1 LASAPGA
8 AFRIHFTERPRK
20 NHRFSGYDVAI
31 SVKRIFLRL
40 GIIFGGWTSL
50 ALIASVNS
58 YVVRTKLGMPEDF
71 TRMAAGIFLE
81 YWIYA
86 ALTPAVLYM
95 AQQFP
100 FKEANWPQTV
110 FLHFCFYFV
119 FSWASVGLGELL
131 HVPMMLPK
139 DYHGSTLWIR
149 FLGSFYYSL
158 WMYWPIVII
167 WNAYEYYER
176 YTERDRRA
184 VQLETELT
192 RAELE
197 ALRNQLHPHFLFNTL
212 NSIASLMHEDV
223 QGADDMIADLSYML
237 RAYLK
242 DTSEQEISL
251 RQELDLLETYLRIQ
265 KRRFENQLTYELD
278 VPETLYNAAVPTLLL
293 QPFVENAILHGIAP
307 RTTPGHVIVA
317 ARQVGVQLVLSVA
330 DDGVGCKPVE
340 TQGIGMTNSR
350 SRLKQLYG
358 ENQSLELVSHEGR
371 GTTVTVK
378 LPFQFILPISGS
390 RGDGDDEDT
399 NLDRGRR
406 TSGETTNS
414 VIAPA

>member
-1 LASAPGA
+1 MQSKETLSGFAP
-8 AFRIHFTERPRK
+8 
-20 NHRFSGYDVAI
+20 FSDYDVAN
-31 SVKRIFLRL
+31 SVKRILVRL

-50 ALIASVNS
+50 ALLATVNS
-58 YVVRTKLGMPEDF
+58 YVVRTKLGMPGEF
-71 TRMAAGIFLE
+71 AKTAAGIFLE

-95 AQQFP
+95 AQRFP
-100 FKEANWPQTV
+100 FNAKNWPRTV
-110 FLHFCFYFV
+110 LLHFGFYFV
-119 FSWASVGLGELL
+119 FSWASVGLAELL
-131 HVPMMLPK
+131 NVPMMLPK
-139 DYHGSTLWIR
+139 EYHGSTLWMR

-176 YTERDRRA
+176 YTERDKRA
-184 VQLETELT
+184 VQLEAKLT

-278 VPETLYNAAVPTLLL
+278 VPLTLYNAAVPTLLL

-307 RTTPGHVIVA
+307 RTTPGHLIVS
-317 ARQVGVQLVLSVA
+317 ARQVGVQLVLTVA
-330 DDGVGCKPVE
+330 DNGVGCPLVE
-340 TQGIGMTNSR
+340 TEGIGMSNSR
-350 SRLKQLYG
+350 SRLRQLYG
-358 ENQSLELVSHEGR
+358 ENQSLELVSEQGQ
-371 GTTVTVK
+371 GTRVTVK
-378 LPFQFILPISGS
+378 LPFQFILPNSGS
-390 RGDGDDEDT
+390 RGDEDT
-399 NLDRGRR
+399 DVDRGRR
-406 TSGETTNS
+406 TSGKTQNS

>member
-1 LASAPGA
+1 MA
-8 AFRIHFTERPRK
+8 
-20 NHRFSGYDVAI
+20 N
-31 SVKRIFLRL
+31 SVKRIFIRL

-58 YVVRTKLGMPEDF
+58 YVVRTKLGMPGEF
-71 TRMAAGIFLE
+71 MKTAAGIFLE

-95 AQQFP
+95 AQRFP
-100 FKEANWPQTV
+100 FNAKNWPRTV
-110 FLHFCFYFV
+110 LLHFGFYFV
-119 FSWASVGLGELL
+119 FSWASVGLAELL

-139 DYHGSTLWIR
+139 EYHGSTLWLR

-176 YTERDRRA
+176 YIERDTRA
-184 VQLETELT
+184 VQLEAQLT

-278 VPETLYNAAVPTLLL
+278 IPLTLYNAAVPTLLL

-307 RTTPGHVIVA
+307 RTTPGHVIVS
-317 ARQVGVQLVLSVA
+317 ARQVGVELVLTVA
-330 DDGVGCKPVE
+330 DDGVGCTPVE
-340 TQGIGMTNSR
+340 TEGIGMSNSR

-358 ENQSLELVSHEGR
+358 ENQSLELVSAHGQ
-371 GTTVTVK
+371 GTAVTVK
-378 LPFQFILPISGS
+378 LPFQFILPNSGS
-390 RGDGDDEDT
+390 HGNEDT
-399 NLDRGRR
+399 DIDRGRR
-406 TSGETTNS
+406 TSGATKNS
-414 VIAPA
+414 VITPV

>member
-1 LASAPGA
+1 M
-8 AFRIHFTERPRK
+8 
-20 NHRFSGYDVAI
+20 
-31 SVKRIFLRL
+31 KRILFRL

-50 ALIASVNS
+50 ALLASVNT
-58 YVVRTKLGMPEDF
+58 YVVRTKLGMPGDF
-71 TRMAAGIFLE
+71 VKNTAGIILE

-95 AQQFP
+95 AQRFP
-100 FKEANWPQTV
+100 FNAKNWPRTV
-110 FLHFCFYFV
+110 LLHFGFYFI
-119 FSWASVGLGELL
+119 FSWASVGLAELL

-139 DYHGSTLWIR
+139 TYHGSTIWIR

-176 YTERDRRA
+176 YIERDTRA
-184 VQLETELT
+184 AQLESQLT

-242 DTSEQEISL
+242 DTSEQEITL
-251 RQELDLLETYLRIQ
+251 RQEMDLLETYLRIQ
-265 KRRFENQLTYELD
+265 KRRFEDQLNYELD
-278 VPETLYNAAVPTLLL
+278 VPVTLHNTAVPTLLL
-293 QPFVENAILHGIAP
+293 QPFVENAILHGIAT
-307 RTTPGHVIVA
+307 RCSPGHLVVA
-317 ARQVGVQLVLSVA
+317 ARQVGVQLVLTVS
-330 DDGVGCKPVE
+330 DDGVGFTPGGTE
-340 TQGIGMTNSR
+340 GIGVSNSR
-350 SRLKQLYG
+350 SRLKELYG
-358 ENQSLELVSHEGR
+358 SNYSLELVSGQGQ

-390 RGDGDDEDT
+390 AGYEDT
-399 NLDRGRR
+399 DADRGRR
-406 TSGETTNS
+406 TAGKTTNS
-414 VIAPA
+414 VTTPA